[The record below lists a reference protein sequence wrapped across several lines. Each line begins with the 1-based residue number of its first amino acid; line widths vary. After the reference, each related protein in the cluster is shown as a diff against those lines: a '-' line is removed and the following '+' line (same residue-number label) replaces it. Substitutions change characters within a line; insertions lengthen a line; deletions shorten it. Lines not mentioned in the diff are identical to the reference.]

1 MIKKLCVLMLSVLLL
16 GSATTPNSECTQVAG
31 IKIWEET
38 MTFAK
43 QENFP
48 YCALL
53 QRAVSKDKK
62 ALKRLA
68 FKTFDTSA
76 GLGHGTVVV
85 ALVHRLGERFFIRSI
100 GNLSP
105 KKRQHLLLNLK
116 VGLAYTDIKKYHEKN
131 IQEVFPK
138 LARLLK

>member
-1 MIKKLCVLMLSVLLL
+1 MFKKFCALTLSLVLL
-16 GSATTPNSECTQVAG
+16 GSATPNNECTQVAG
-31 IKIWEET
+31 IKIWKET
-38 MTFAK
+38 MAFAR

-53 QRAVSKDKK
+53 QRAVSKDKR

-76 GLGHGTVVV
+76 GLGHGTVIV

-100 GNLSP
+100 GNLTP

-116 VGLAYTDIKKYHEKN
+116 VGLAYTNIKKYHEKDVKV
-131 IQEVFPK
+131 VFPK

>member
-1 MIKKLCVLMLSVLLL
+1 MIKKLCAFILPLLL
-16 GSATTPNSECTQVAG
+16 LSSATPTNDCSQVAG
-31 IKIWEET
+31 IKIWKET
-38 MTFAK
+38 MVFAK
-43 QENFP
+43 DENFP

-62 ALKRLA
+62 AIKRLA

-76 GLGHGTVVV
+76 GLGHGTVIV
-85 ALVHRLGERFFIRSI
+85 ALVDRLGESFFIRAI

-105 KKRQHLLLNLK
+105 KNRQHLLLNLK
-116 VGLAYTDIKKYHEKN
+116 VGLAYTALKKYREKN
-131 IQEVFPK
+131 IPEVFPK